1 LRQKGYNSNF
11 VRDISKIFAS
21 MGGFGGQTI
30 ERGQSN
36 SITTDTLKGQD
47 RDCKI
52 SVARYLRNWSTVGK
66 RYFTNKTANIN
77 VQNISLYTC

>member
-1 LRQKGYNSNF
+1 
-11 VRDISKIFAS
+11 

-52 SVARYLRNWSTVGK
+52 SVARYLRN
-66 RYFTNKTANIN
+66 
-77 VQNISLYTC
+77 